1 MEGYDVITFDDA
13 KVGHAVGR
21 QGAFLIVEHGSIF
34 KHRRPVPEAFATVD
48 DEAHVVRMTVSRD
61 ILESAPEVGDH
72 GLDERAAAEH
82 YGLAAGYEAPETL
95 GEGRLQPGDPALG
108 AEQLEEELGRMPA
121 SHERAVTHDHLGPG
135 EGPDDRVESP
145 GITGGDRYRDR

>member
-61 ILESAPEVGDH
+61 ILESAPEVGDD

-82 YGLAAGYEAPETL
+82 YGLADESVAAGDQDVAA
-95 GEGRLQPGDPALG
+95 D
-108 AEQLEEELGRMPA
+108 QLDEELGLVPPA
-121 SHERAVTHDHLGPG
+121 EESAVTHDHLGPG